1 MDKLKF
7 VADGGTELRVMVSE
21 AAYKTVKDIAKE
33 TGLSTKAVATKTRR
47 KHERNQSTHT
57 ASAKCKSGS
66 RHLLQQIGDWQC

>member
-33 TGLSTKAVATKTRR
+33 TGLSTKAVATKMINFAA
-47 KHERNQSTHT
+47 KHVEIANEEEE
-57 ASAKCKSGS
+57 
-66 RHLLQQIGDWQC
+66 

>member
-33 TGLSTKAVATKTRR
+33 TGLSTKAVATKMINFAA
-47 KHERNQSTHT
+47 KHVEI
-57 ASAKCKSGS
+57 AYEEEE
-66 RHLLQQIGDWQC
+66 